1 MILIYLIGYDVCG
14 CVWVCVCVRA
24 CTIRLQV
31 SEGETLCIQN
41 ATYYDY

>member
-1 MILIYLIGYDVCG
+1 MC
-14 CVWVCVCVRA
+14 VCVCVRVRSRA

-31 SEGETLCIQN
+31 SEGEVLCIQN